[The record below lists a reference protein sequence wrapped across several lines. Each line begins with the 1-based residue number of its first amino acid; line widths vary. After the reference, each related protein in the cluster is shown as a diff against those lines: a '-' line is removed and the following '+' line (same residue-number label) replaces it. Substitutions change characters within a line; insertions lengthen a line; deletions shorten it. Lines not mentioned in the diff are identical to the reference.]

1 MATVSKSV
9 LVPYSAQRM
18 FDLVERVEDYP
29 GFLPWCSGSSVSQ
42 RNSAGMTAT
51 VQIDFK
57 GLRQSFTT
65 VNHHEPGRQIDM
77 RLKDGP
83 FSRLQ
88 GTWRFIPLRE
98 DACKVSFELDY
109 AFAGGLISRMLS
121 PVFDQIAG
129 SMVDAFVKRADQLH
143 GTDHHG

>member
-29 GFLPWCSGSSVSQ
+29 EFLPWCSGSTVGA
-42 RNSAGMTAT
+42 RHPGGMTAT

-57 GLRQSFTT
+57 GLKQSFTT
-65 VNHHEPGRQIDM
+65 FNAHEPGQRIDM

-88 GTWRFIPLRE
+88 GTWQFVALRE
-98 DACKVSFELDY
+98 DACKVMFDLDY
-109 AFAGGLISRMLS
+109 AFAGGLISRVLA
-121 PVFDQIAG
+121 PVFEQIAG
-129 SMVDAFVKRADQLH
+129 SMVDAFVRRADQIH
-143 GTDHHG
+143 G

>member
-9 LVPYSAQRM
+9 LVPYSARRM

-29 GFLPWCSGSSVSQ
+29 RFLPWCSGSSVSE
-42 RNSAGMTAT
+42 RSVSGMTAT
-51 VQIDFK
+51 VDIDFK

-65 VNHHEPGRQIDM
+65 VNAHAPGERIDM
-77 RLKDGP
+77 HLKEGP

-88 GTWRFIPLRE
+88 GTWRFIALRE
-98 DACKVSFELDY
+98 DACKVVFELDY
-109 AFAGGLISRMLS
+109 AFAGGLVSRLLS

-129 SMVDAFVKRADQLH
+129 SMVDAFVRRAEQFP
-143 GTDHHG
+143 GR